1 MTTGTV
7 LSSCRSGTAAVM
19 TQSEQTAEGHSTL
32 EQQPPGTLYSMSLK
46 LGIVI
51 ENMDFGL

>member
-19 TQSEQTAEGHSTL
+19 TQSEQMAEGHSTL
-32 EQQPPGTLYSMSLK
+32 EQQPPGMLDRPS
-46 LGIVI
+46 
-51 ENMDFGL
+51 